1 MVALR
6 RKTTR
11 PDQSLTDWLLFRRS
25 YYSERAALCTFFF
38 GSVSWSLADRNVS
51 FPLPKEGKRS
61 SKNFRCL
68 PTGMLDFQTLQ
79 EGHLNKYTKLSLRLK
94 GSDMHIFSPGLLQ
107 IGMFHFHFLK
117 RGWPDQSLTDWLK
130 FRRSYYPER
139 AALCTFCKQIV
150 SWSLADRNASFPL
163 PKEGKRSSIC
173 FWLLAD
179 RNARF
184 SKSTSRTP

>member
-1 MVALR
+1 MSHFHFLKRGSAR
-6 RKTTR
+6 
-11 PDQSLTDWLLFRRS
+11 Q
-25 YYSERAALCTFFF
+25 FF
-38 GSVSWSLADRNVS
+38 
-51 FPLPKEGKRS
+51 
-61 SKNFRCL
+61 FRCL

-94 GSDMHIFSPGLLQ
+94 GSNMHIFFPGLLQ

-139 AALCTFCKQIV
+139 AALCTFFAKGF

-163 PKEGKRSSIC
+163 PKEGKRSSIL

-184 SKSTSRTP
+184 SNSTRRTP

>member
-61 SKNFRCL
+61 SIVFRCL

-94 GSDMHIFSPGLLQ
+94 GSTMHIFFPGLLQ

-117 RGWPDQSLTDWLK
+117 RGNARHFLLAACRPDPSILK
-130 FRRSYYPER
+130 FYKKETFTNTQNCRSG
-139 AALCTFCKQIV
+139 TQI
-150 SWSLADRNASFPL
+150 
-163 PKEGKRSSIC
+163 
-173 FWLLAD
+173 
-179 RNARF
+179 
-184 SKSTSRTP
+184 